1 MDNHTTRQIHSTP
14 LPAREGQEGGSSEGR
29 ISSSEHQPLA
39 IVTGANT
46 GMGLELTRALAEA
59 GYHVIMACFCPPK
72 AKPVCERLKA
82 ETGNPDIEVI
92 GIDLANLSSV
102 RAFADTI
109 QRRFRHLDRL
119 MNNAGTIETG
129 FHITVDGLE
138 RTVSVNY
145 VGAYL
150 LTRLLL
156 PLMSRGSRIVNMSSL
171 VFPWGSLDFPD
182 FFERGRKGSFWRIPI
197 YDNTKLAITLFTFD
211 LARRLKDRGITVN
224 AADPGVVSTDILR
237 MQKFFDPITDIVF
250 RPIIRTP
257 RQGADTAIHL
267 LLDESKAEQTG
278 TFNRSNH
285 IHPVRD
291 KFLHHPKMQQL
302 WDETEKVVK
311 DFL

>member
-1 MDNHTTRQIHSTP
+1 MDKR
-14 LPAREGQEGGSSEGR
+14 
-29 ISSSEHQPLA
+29 LA
-39 IVTGANT
+39 IVTGADT
-46 GMGLELTRALAEA
+46 GMGLEETRAVAEA
-59 GYHVIMACFCPPK
+59 GFHVIMACFCPVK
-72 AKPVCERLKA
+72 AAPVCQRLIA
-82 ETGNPDIEVI
+82 ETGNTDIEVI
-92 GIDLANLSSV
+92 GLDLANLSSV
-102 RAFADTI
+102 RAFADEI
-109 QRRFRHLDRL
+109 KARFASLTLL

-129 FHITVDGLE
+129 FHTTVDGLE

-145 VGAYL
+145 VGPYL

-211 LARRLKDRGITVN
+211 LAERLKDRGITVN
-224 AADPGVVSTDILR
+224 AADPGIVSTNIIR
-237 MQKFFDPITDIVF
+237 MQKWFDIITDTVF

-267 LLDESKAEQTG
+267 LLDEDKATQTG

-291 KFLHHPKMQQL
+291 KFKNHPKIAQL
-302 WDETEKVVK
+302 WEETEKVVQP
-311 DFL
+311 FL